1 MRGIGVLLGQS
12 GIMVRV
18 VIILSRRCIIEV
30 VTICVKVGVL
40 DWGILMR

>member
-1 MRGIGVLLGQS
+1 
-12 GIMVRV
+12 MVRV

-40 DWGILMR
+40 DWGILIRWTSNIYWVVI